1 MGLLR
6 CRGDRTRRLMNEWT
20 NVPVRRSGRFSD
32 DQTVIVESHRV
43 LVVDDDPAYGRLA
56 ELVLLEGLPEGTQ
69 VRAVTTLGEAL
80 DDVAAWAPGCVLL
93 DLSLADGDGLKA
105 IARLR
110 DAGHDAAVLVLTGR
124 TDAGLEEAVA
134 ARGGDGYLV
143 KGDEL
148 DGGLASTVTAL
159 LS

>member
-1 MGLLR
+1 MIRPTGI
-6 CRGDRTRRLMNEWT
+6 
-20 NVPVRRSGRFSD
+20 SD
-32 DQTVIVESHRV
+32 DPCVTVDAHRV

-56 ELVLLEGLPEGTQ
+56 ELVLLEGLPDGTQ

-80 DDVAAWAPGCVLL
+80 DDVAAWTPGCVLL
-93 DLSLADGDGLKA
+93 DLSLPDGDGLAA

-110 DAGHDAAVLVLTGR
+110 DAGHVAPVLVLTGR

-134 ARGGDGYLV
+134 AQGGDGYLL

-148 DGGLASTVTAL
+148 DGRLASTVAAL